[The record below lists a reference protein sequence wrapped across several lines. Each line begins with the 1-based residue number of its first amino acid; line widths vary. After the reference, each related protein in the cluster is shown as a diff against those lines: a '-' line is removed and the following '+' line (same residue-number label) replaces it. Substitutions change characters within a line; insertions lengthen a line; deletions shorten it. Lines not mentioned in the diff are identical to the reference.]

1 MTPITQ
7 LLGAER
13 CVSIELWPPRNEA
26 AEERLEAA
34 LGELEA
40 LHPSFTSITY
50 GAGGSTRHRT
60 TTSS

>member
-34 LGELEA
+34 LGELT
-40 LHPSFTSITY
+40 PRPP
-50 GAGGSTRHRT
+50 AG
-60 TTSS
+60 